1 MEGIQD
7 KDREKQPGKAHL
19 LDLKLPVGWLFLVYG
34 LVLGVYG
41 LAAGKQTYAK
51 SLGLNI
57 NLVWGAVLFVFGAI
71 FLGTV
76 YLRKG
81 RGK

>member
-1 MEGIQD
+1 MEATRD
-7 KDREKQPGKAHL
+7 KAGEKRAGKAHL

-41 LAAGKQTYAK
+41 LTADNQTYAK

-57 NLVWGAVLFVFGAI
+57 NLVWGAVLFIFGAV

>member
-1 MEGIQD
+1 MEGTQD
-7 KDREKQPGKAHL
+7 KAAEKQTGKVHL

-41 LAAGKQTYAK
+41 LAADKQAYAK

-57 NLVWGAVLFVFGAI
+57 NLIWGAVLFVFGAV

-76 YLRKG
+76 YFRKG
-81 RGK
+81 K